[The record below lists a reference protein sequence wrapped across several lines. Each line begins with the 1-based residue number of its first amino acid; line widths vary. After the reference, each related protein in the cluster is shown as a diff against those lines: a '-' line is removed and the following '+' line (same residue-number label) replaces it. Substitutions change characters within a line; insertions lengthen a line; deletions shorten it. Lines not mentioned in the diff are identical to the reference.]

1 MDDYQELPEEKEE
14 KEDEE
19 RPSKVGTLVQLIVLT
34 WSLGVISMSYFGNT
48 VKQIDTTFAA
58 GLLSSVLG
66 NFNIAV
72 KKPGNAKPK
81 DSNKPR
87 KDPITGKNI
96 GPDGRLIK

>member
-87 KDPITGKNI
+87 KDPITGRTI
-96 GPDGRLIK
+96 GNDGKLQ